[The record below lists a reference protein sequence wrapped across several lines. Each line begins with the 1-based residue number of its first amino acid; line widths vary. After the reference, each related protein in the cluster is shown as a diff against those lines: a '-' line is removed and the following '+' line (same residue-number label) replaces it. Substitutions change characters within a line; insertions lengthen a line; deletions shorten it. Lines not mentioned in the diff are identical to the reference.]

1 MYHAGGSLTV
11 STNPRTGK
19 PQYGRPPSA
28 GAGPPRES
36 LLQKVKR
43 VASNPMLGA
52 PAAQISNAA
61 EGVMSTIQPGCGAG
75 TCMHRHMCHAQ
86 DTLVE
91 KDADDRANARA
102 GAATVAAS
110 GIEKGLEFD

>member
-1 MYHAGGSLTV
+1 M

-19 PQYGRPPSA
+19 PQYGRPPSGSGS

-61 EGVMSTIQPGCGAG
+61 EGVMSSIQPGCVRCAWCIASCKSNRVQPPRIRSLKKML
-75 TCMHRHMCHAQ
+75 TAERTPAQ
-86 DTLVE
+86 APPPLLRPASK
-91 KDADDRANARA
+91 KD
-102 GAATVAAS
+102 
-110 GIEKGLEFD
+110 